1 MLEALDLL
9 YIVLAIGIALVSI
22 FGSILLLYAIFILRD
37 INKASGAVKESAER
51 VNNLIVRP
59 LQMTRDLVKM
69 ARPVIEVAERKF
81 HEHREA
87 RENKAEEA
95 PKKKSKKGKK

>member
-1 MLEALDLL
+1 MLDALDLL
-9 YIVLAIGIALVSI
+9 YIILAIAIALVAI

-37 INKASGAVKESAER
+37 INKASSAVKESAER

-81 HEHREA
+81 HERRE
-87 RENKAEEA
+87 RQEEEA
-95 PKKKSKKGKK
+95 KPMKKAKKKKTK

>member
-1 MLEALDLL
+1 MLDALDLL

-69 ARPVIEVAERKF
+69 ARPVIEVAERKY
-81 HEHREA
+81 HERQE
-87 RENKAEEA
+87 RRTEDENRA
-95 PKKKSKKGKK
+95 KKGKRNKKR

>member
-1 MLEALDLL
+1 MLNALDLL
-9 YIVLAIGIALVSI
+9 YIILAIAIALVSI

-37 INKASGAVKESAER
+37 VNKASSAVKESAER

-81 HEHREA
+81 HERQERHS
-87 RENKAEEA
+87 ENNEPA
-95 PKKKSKKGKK
+95 KKSKKKKR

>member
-1 MLEALDLL
+1 MLDALDLL
-9 YIVLAIGIALVSI
+9 YIILAIAIALVAI

-37 INKASGAVKESAER
+37 INKASSAVKESAER

-69 ARPVIEVAERKF
+69 ARPAIEVAERKF
-81 HEHREA
+81 HERRE
-87 RENKAEEA
+87 RQEEEA
-95 PKKKSKKGKK
+95 KPMKKAKKKKTK

>member
-1 MLEALDLL
+1 MLNALDLL
-9 YIVLAIGIALVSI
+9 YIILAIGIALMSI
-22 FGSILLLYAIFILRD
+22 FGSILILYAIFILRD
-37 INKASGAVKESAER
+37 INKASSAVKESAER

-81 HEHREA
+81 HERQEKYLEHKEPA
-87 RENKAEEA
+87 R
-95 PKKKSKKGKK
+95 KSKKKKR

>member
-1 MLEALDLL
+1 MLNALDLL

-37 INKASGAVKESAER
+37 INKASSAVKESAER

-69 ARPVIEVAERKF
+69 ARPVIEVAERKY
-81 HEHREA
+81 HERQQKHEKN
-87 RENKAEEA
+87 EEPIKKA
-95 PKKKSKKGKK
+95 KKRKR

>member
-1 MLEALDLL
+1 MLDALDLL
-9 YIVLAIGIALVSI
+9 YIILAIAIALVAI

-37 INKASGAVKESAER
+37 INKASSAVKESAER

-81 HEHREA
+81 HERREA
-87 RENKAEEA
+87 RENEAEET
-95 PKKKSKKGKK
+95 PRKKSKKRKK